1 MTVSSKVKQTL
12 VGLKSVQAT
21 LKVYEIQS
29 QDEETKKT
37 FLDAIETTDGIV
49 LDLEKRIQTLEYEE
63 PQYKG
68 L

>member
-12 VGLKSVQAT
+12 AGLKSAQAT
-21 LKVYEIQS
+21 LMIYEAQS
-29 QDEETKKT
+29 QDEEARKIYQEV
-37 FLDAIETTDGIV
+37 LQTTDGIV
-49 LDLEKRIQTLEYEE
+49 KDLEKRIQTLESQE

>member
-21 LKVYEIQS
+21 LKVYELQS
-29 QDEETKKT
+29 QDEETKKVY
-37 FLDAIETTDGIV
+37 LDAIETTDEIV
-49 LDLEKRIQTLEYEE
+49 KDLEKRIQTLEYQE